1 MSVSRHRRSSTHE
14 RAAAVIGEIRVAQFQ
29 SAWYYS
35 IIALAM
41 LVMLLAGFGWA
52 WIGALRV
59 WRAGE
64 RGPAALIMAASS
76 VGLLVLVGLG
86 AAAFVGLVVTGGRG

>member
-1 MSVSRHRRSSTHE
+1 M
-14 RAAAVIGEIRVAQFQ
+14 IGEIREAQFQ
-29 SAWYYS
+29 AAWYYS

-52 WIGALRV
+52 WVGALRV

-64 RGPAALIMAASS
+64 HGPAALILVASS
-76 VGLLVLVGLG
+76 VGLLVLIGLG
-86 AAAFVGLVVTGGRG
+86 VAAFVGLVATGGHG

>member
-1 MSVSRHRRSSTHE
+1 MIS
-14 RAAAVIGEIRVAQFQ
+14 EIRVAQFQ
-29 SAWYYS
+29 AAWYYS

-52 WIGALRV
+52 WVGAVRV

-64 RGPAALIMAASS
+64 HGPAALILAASS
-76 VGLLVLVGLG
+76 VGLLVMIGLG
-86 AAAFVGLVVTGGRG
+86 VAAFVGLVVSGGRG

>member
-1 MSVSRHRRSSTHE
+1 
-14 RAAAVIGEIRVAQFQ
+14 VISEIRVAQFQ
-29 SAWYYS
+29 AAWYYS

-41 LVMLLAGFGWA
+41 LVMLVAGFGWA
-52 WIGALRV
+52 WAGARRV

-64 RGPAALIMAASS
+64 HGAAALIFAASS
-76 VGLLVLVGLG
+76 VGLLVLIGLG